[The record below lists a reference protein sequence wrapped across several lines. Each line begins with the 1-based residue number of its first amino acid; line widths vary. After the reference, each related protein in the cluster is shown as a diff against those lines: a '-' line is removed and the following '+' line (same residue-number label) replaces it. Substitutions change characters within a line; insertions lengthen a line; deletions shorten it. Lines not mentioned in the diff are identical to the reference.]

1 MVTQCFDW
9 HSNCWLNK
17 HHNATTTSQQHHYVT
32 TVTTSPQQRHYNVTT
47 ASLRHYSHYIATA
60 TSLQRHYNVTTA
72 SLHRHSNV
80 TTTSLQRHNSV
91 TTSPQQ
97 RHNSVT
103 TSPQQRHYNVTTASL
118 RHYSHYIATA
128 TSLQC
133 HNSITTSLQSL
144 LGMLRSIG
152 RRSVSADHHIL
163 WLDRYS
169 YIWAI
174 SCTDCNLMMSALEDI
189 HDAWGHKW
197 FGGVEMLWRFE
208 KQWKI
213 RYMWCMFCMMIWWMD
228 CSFLTA
234 DSVRAD
240 LRITA
245 RVSTGAG
252 ADRGRSMNIYL

>member
-1 MVTQCFDW
+1 MCLSALPFPQHGC
-9 HSNCWLNK
+9 NK
-17 HHNATTTSQQHHYVT
+17 HLVPQGGTLYNTTIYFW
-32 TVTTSPQQRHYNVTT
+32 
-47 ASLRHYSHYIATA
+47 
-60 TSLQRHYNVTTA
+60 
-72 SLHRHSNV
+72 
-80 TTTSLQRHNSV
+80 
-91 TTSPQQ
+91 
-97 RHNSVT
+97 
-103 TSPQQRHYNVTTASL
+103 
-118 RHYSHYIATA
+118 
-128 TSLQC
+128 
-133 HNSITTSLQSL
+133 

-169 YIWAI
+169 YIWPI
-174 SCTDCNLMMSALEDI
+174 SCTDRNLMTSTRDDVY
-189 HDAWGHKW
+189 DAWGHMLQVNA
-197 FGGVEMLWRFE
+197 GVEMLWCFE

-213 RYMWCMFCMMIWWMD
+213 RYMSCMFCMMIWWMD